1 MDIDPDKALA
11 ALEELEAENERRLN
25 AKIEAGEALRI
36 ELTFVGASFEET
48 QASVE
53 AAWERK
59 TEELRASGEK
69 RPIYFDMI
77 QVVVPRAPESCSPT
91 ASSST
96 SEPASLRLHEEPVA
110 SAAKSVPTCQAASQ
124 RETHLWVTMRPATN
138 NGDPGEIAE
147 GFYSVEDGAVVLRDR
162 THRHI
167 TTRALH
173 EGQNPADLA
182 RQLLAC
188 GRSFANLPRPRSAIL
203 SDLAALSTSTSREGA
218 CPTGGHTRQ

>member
-25 AKIEAGEALRI
+25 VKIEAGEALRI

-53 AAWERK
+53 AARERK

-69 RPIYFDMI
+69 RPIYFDVM
-77 QVVVPRAPESCSPT
+77 QVVTGVPRAPESRSLT

-110 SAAKSVPTCQAASQ
+110 SAAKSVPTFKAASQ
-124 RETHLWVTMRPATN
+124 RETHLWVTIRPATN

-167 TTRALH
+167 TTRALR
-173 EGQNPADLA
+173 EGQSPADLA

-188 GRSFANLPRPRSAIL
+188 GR
-203 SDLAALSTSTSREGA
+203 
-218 CPTGGHTRQ
+218 

>member
-1 MDIDPDKALA
+1 MDIDPDKAPA
-11 ALEELEAENERRLN
+11 ALEELKAENERGLN

-53 AAWERK
+53 AVRERK

-69 RPIYFDMI
+69 RPIYFDMM
-77 QVVVPRAPESCSPT
+77 QVVTGAPRAPELCSPT

-96 SEPASLRLHEEPVA
+96 GEPASLRLHEEPVA
-110 SAAKSVPTCQAASQ
+110 SAAKSVPTCKAASQ
-124 RETHLWVTMRPATN
+124 RETHLWVTIRPATN
-138 NGDPGEIAE
+138 DGDPGEIAE
-147 GFYSVEDGAVVLRDR
+147 GFYSVEDGAVVVRDR

-188 GRSFANLPRPRSAIL
+188 GRSFATLPA
-203 SDLAALSTSTSREGA
+203 TS
-218 CPTGGHTRQ
+218 

>member
-1 MDIDPDKALA
+1 MDIDPDSGEALA
-11 ALEELEAENERRLN
+11 ALEVLEAENERGLN

-53 AAWERK
+53 AARERK
-59 TEELRASGEK
+59 TEELRASSEK
-69 RPIYFDMI
+69 RPIYFDMMHVI
-77 QVVVPRAPESCSPT
+77 TGVPRAPESCSPP

-110 SAAKSVPTCQAASQ
+110 SAAKSVPTCKAASQ
-124 RETHLWVTMRPATN
+124 PEIHLWVTIRPATN

-147 GFYSVEDGAVVLRDR
+147 GFYSVEDRAVVLRDR
-162 THRHI
+162 THTHI
-167 TTRALH
+167 TTVALR

-182 RQLLAC
+182 RQLLAAY
-188 GRSFANLPRPRSAIL
+188 GRVIVANLPA
-203 SDLAALSTSTSREGA
+203 TS
-218 CPTGGHTRQ
+218 